1 MQRVIYCINFMIFG
15 CPELHEGDE
24 GCPWVGL
31 DGVGATGGGP
41 AAGAGWT
48 NGGAVAF
55 WRRWSESEWA
65 KGRGGRGGRGEAHR
79 VVHSGG
85 EGPEG
90 GGQRWGRSSACCNN
104 GGRAGGPI
112 SGRGR
117 ARTARG
123 GAAKL
128 RGEARDVVA
137 CGIEVGRR
145 WVDAGG
151 GMAAAQ
157 PSSSSSRTKG
167 TEKKGSGSGKDKNA
181 PARQPRFAD
190 GRRVV
195 VVARLCRSRHGSVYG
210 RSRGALWICK

>member
-1 MQRVIYCINFMIFG
+1 MRC
-15 CPELHEGDE
+15 CPAGGKGGVGKHEGDE
-24 GCPWVGL
+24 GYPWAGL

-41 AAGAGWT
+41 AVGAGRA
-48 NGGAVAF
+48 NGSAVAF
-55 WRRWSESEWA
+55 WRRWSESERA

-85 EGPEG
+85 EGSVG
-90 GGQRWGRSSACCNN
+90 GSQRWGRSSACCNN

-128 RGEARDVVA
+128 QGEASKVVA

-145 WVDAGG
+145 WVDGADTGG
-151 GMAAAQ
+151 GTAAAQ

-167 TEKKGSGSGKDKNA
+167 TERKG
-181 PARQPRFAD
+181 
-190 GRRVV
+190 
-195 VVARLCRSRHGSVYG
+195 
-210 RSRGALWICK
+210 